1 MKKGVYFSYAQHNA
15 LPPDNLNDRKMI
27 TKLSVVL
34 SLIAALFLN
43 GCNHAENETHHEPP
57 KFEATTPFR
66 KDVSLPRQYVGL
78 IKGIMHIEIRALE
91 KGYLESIFV
100 DEGQWIKEGQPMF
113 QLMAKVYQAEFET
126 AKAEAQ
132 FAKIEYLN
140 TKGLADE
147 NIVSPNELALAKAK
161 LDKANA
167 RVMLTKT
174 RLGFTDIRA
183 PFDGIMGHYHARI
196 GSLLDEGE
204 LLTELSDIRQL
215 WVYFNVPEADYLH
228 FKMEVG
234 DKLGEPVQLKLA
246 NGTIYDHTGVIETIV
261 GDFDSNYGTIQFR
274 ALFPNPD
281 KIVRHGE
288 TGTII
293 LTKHYSN
300 AMIIPQKAVFEI
312 MDKNYAYVINEE
324 EKVEQRLIHI
334 EAEMTKLFLIKE
346 GLNES
351 DRVLLEGIRRVSPG
365 DKVSINLRPP
375 EEIVPELELYT
386 E

>member
-1 MKKGVYFSYAQHNA
+1 
-15 LPPDNLNDRKMI
+15 MI

-43 GCNHAENETHHEPP
+43 GCNKETEKHHELP

-66 KDVSLPRQYVGL
+66 KDVSLPWPYVGL
-78 IKGIMHIEIRALE
+78 IKAIMHIELRALE

-100 DEGQWIKEGQPMF
+100 DEGQWIKAGQPMF
-113 QLMAKVYQAEFET
+113 KIMPKVYEAEYQK
-126 AKAEAQ
+126 AKAEEQ
-132 FAKIEYLN
+132 SAKIEFLN

-161 LDKANA
+161 LDKAHA
-167 RVMLTKT
+167 RVRLTQT

-183 PFDGIMGHYHARI
+183 PFDGVMGPFYARI

-204 LLTELSDIRQL
+204 LLTKLSDIRQL
-215 WVYFNVPEADYLH
+215 WVYFNVPEADYLN
-228 FKMEVG
+228 FKMEEG
-234 DKLGEPVQLKLA
+234 DKIGEAVQLKMA
-246 NGTIYDHTGVIETIV
+246 NGKIYHHKGVIETII
-261 GDFDSNYGTIQFR
+261 GDFDSNFGTIQFR

-281 KIVRHGE
+281 KLLRHEE
-288 TGTII
+288 TGTIL
-293 LTKHYSN
+293 LTKHYPN
-300 AMIIPQKAVFEI
+300 ALIIPQKAVFEI
-312 MDKNYAYVINEE
+312 MDKNYVYVINEE
-324 EKVEQRLIHI
+324 EKLEQRLIHI
-334 EAEMTKLFLIKE
+334 AAEMTKLFLIKD

>member
-1 MKKGVYFSYAQHNA
+1 
-15 LPPDNLNDRKMI
+15 MI

-43 GCNHAENETHHEPP
+43 GCNTETEKHHELP

-66 KDVSLPRQYVGL
+66 KDVSLPWPYVGL
-78 IKGIMHIEIRALE
+78 IKAIMHIELRALE

-100 DEGQWIKEGQPMF
+100 DEGQWIKAGQPMF
-113 QLMAKVYQAEFET
+113 KIMPKVYEAEYQK
-126 AKAEAQ
+126 AKAEEQ
-132 FAKIEYLN
+132 SAKIEFLN

-161 LDKANA
+161 LDKAHA
-167 RVMLTKT
+167 RVRLTQT

-183 PFDGIMGHYHARI
+183 PFDGIMGPFYARI

-204 LLTELSDIRQL
+204 LLTKLSDIRQL
-215 WVYFNVPEADYLH
+215 WVYFNVPEADYLN
-228 FKMEVG
+228 FKMEEG
-234 DKLGEPVQLKLA
+234 DKIGEAVQLKMA
-246 NGTIYDHTGVIETIV
+246 NGKIYDHKGVIETII
-261 GDFDSNYGTIQFR
+261 GDFDSNFGTIQFR

-281 KIVRHGE
+281 KLLRHEE
-288 TGTII
+288 TGTIL
-293 LTKHYSN
+293 LTKHYPN
-300 AMIIPQKAVFEI
+300 ALIIPQKAVFEI
-312 MDKNYAYVINEE
+312 MDKNYVYVINEE
-324 EKVEQRLIHI
+324 EKLEQRLIHI
-334 EAEMTKLFLIKE
+334 AAEMTKLFLIKD